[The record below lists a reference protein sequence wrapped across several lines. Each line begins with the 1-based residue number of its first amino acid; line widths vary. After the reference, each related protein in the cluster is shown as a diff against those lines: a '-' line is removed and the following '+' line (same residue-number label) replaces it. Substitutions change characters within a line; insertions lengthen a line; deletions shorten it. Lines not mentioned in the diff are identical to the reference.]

1 MAGVRKHTRPRAL
14 YRDSGI
20 FQGGDRRDSEGVSDL
35 DWSRKSGSVGQSDG
49 AALTQ
54 KVTELPDNGR
64 QEHS

>member
-1 MAGVRKHTRPRAL
+1 M
-14 YRDSGI
+14 
-20 FQGGDRRDSEGVSDL
+20 

-64 QEHS
+64 QEHSYEERRRGKEEIISAGRDRRGGGWGS